1 MLICPIIRG
10 FMRFCFHA
18 IHGNTMLST
27 NNTFYSNLKYTTK
40 TKLSIN
46 EWCGSINL
54 QLRLFFEIVNE

>member
-1 MLICPIIRG
+1 
-10 FMRFCFHA
+10 
-18 IHGNTMLST
+18 MLST